1 MTVTVET
8 LLRDLSESRALSVEL
23 IAGAGGLGRFITVSQ
38 PQKTGLALSGFD
50 AFLHGGR
57 VLLFGESEV
66 RYLESLTADVRATT
80 LRRVLAHDLPCLLV
94 TGGFAPPHE
103 MTAEADAA
111 SVPLL
116 RTPATTPDAM
126 TRLSAIL
133 DSYLGARGVVHGVL

>member
-1 MTVTVET
+1 MTSPSGVTVAT
-8 LLRDLSESRALSVEL
+8 LLRDLTESRALVLEL
-23 IAGAGGLGRFITVSQ
+23 VAGAAGLERRITIPQ

-103 MTAEADAA
+103 
-111 SVPLL
+111 
-116 RTPATTPDAM
+116 
-126 TRLSAIL
+126 
-133 DSYLGARGVVHGVL
+133 